1 MSRIQRARA
10 VAAAL
15 GALLAAAAGL
25 TACSAGP
32 HPGTTSTRPFTVT
45 AVAEFATPWAMAFVP
60 GTGQAVITDKSGAM
74 HLRETDGRLRPVSGL
89 PPVVDRG
96 QGGRGDVA
104 FLPAATGS
112 GAPTRPGIHT
122 GSGTPTDILLT
133 WVEAGPAG
141 PDGPTGAVLG
151 RGRFDPTSAAVTE
164 LTVIWRQAP
173 KVTGDGHFAHRIA
186 VAPDGRHV
194 FLSSGDRQKFDPA
207 QDPASD
213 LGKIIRV
220 SLTDGS
226 ATHWTL
232 GHRNPLGLAFDPAG
246 RLWSTEMGP
255 KGGDE
260 LNLITEGS
268 NYGWPRVSNG
278 SHYDGRPIPDHS
290 PTDGYAAPLAWWD
303 PSISPGSLLIYT
315 GDAFPQWRGD
325 AVFGALSGEALVVVD
340 LDGATVRG
348 PADIYPMGARIREV
362 EQAPDGSLWVLE
374 DGAPGRAGRLLHLTP
389 GG

>member
-1 MSRIQRARA
+1 MKRART
-10 VAAAL
+10 VVAAL
-15 GALLAAAAGL
+15 GAMLACAALA
-25 TACSAGP
+25 ACSAGP
-32 HPGTTSTRPFTVT
+32 HPGTTSNRPFAVT
-45 AVAEFATPWAMAFVP
+45 PAGEFAAPWAMAFVP
-60 GTGQAVITDKSGAM
+60 GAGQAVITEKSGSM
-74 HLRETDGRLRPVSGL
+74 HLREADGRLRSVSGL
-89 PPVVDRG
+89 PTVVDRG
-96 QGGRGDVA
+96 QGGLGDVA
-104 FLPAATGS
+104 FLPAAAGS
-112 GAPTRPGIHT
+112 
-122 GSGTPTDILLT
+122 GSGTGTGTGTDIFLT
-133 WVEAGPAG
+133 WVEAGPSG
-141 PDGPTGAVLG
+141 PDGATGAVLG
-151 RGRFDPTSAAVTE
+151 RGRFDPTNAAVRE
-164 LTVIWRQAP
+164 LTVIWRQTP

-186 VAPDGRHV
+186 LAPDGQHV

-213 LGKIIRV
+213 LGKIIRITV
-220 SLTDGS
+220 ADGR
-226 ATHWTL
+226 AEHWTL

-325 AVFGALSGEALVVVD
+325 AIFGALSGEALVVVD

>member
-1 MSRIQRARA
+1 MSGMKRART
-10 VAAAL
+10 VVAAL
-15 GALLAAAAGL
+15 GAMLACAALA
-25 TACSAGP
+25 ACSAGP
-32 HPGTTSTRPFTVT
+32 HPGTTSNRPFAVT
-45 AVAEFATPWAMAFVP
+45 PAGEFAAPWAMAFVP
-60 GTGQAVITDKSGAM
+60 GAGQAVITEKSGSM
-74 HLRETDGRLRPVSGL
+74 HLREADGRLRSVSGL
-89 PPVVDRG
+89 PTVVDRG
-96 QGGRGDVA
+96 QGGLGDVA
-104 FLPAATGS
+104 FLPAAAGS
-112 GAPTRPGIHT
+112 
-122 GSGTPTDILLT
+122 GSGTGTGTGTDILLT
-133 WVEAGPAG
+133 WVEAGPSG
-141 PDGPTGAVLG
+141 PDGATGAVLG
-151 RGRFDPTSAAVTE
+151 RGRFDPTNAAVRE
-164 LTVIWRQAP
+164 LTVIWRQTP

-186 VAPDGRHV
+186 LAPDGQHV

-213 LGKIIRV
+213 LGKIIRITV
-220 SLTDGS
+220 ADGR
-226 ATHWTL
+226 AEHWTL

-325 AVFGALSGEALVVVD
+325 AIFGALSGEALVVVD

-348 PADIYPMGARIREV
+348 PHLSDGGADPRGRASARRVAVGARRRC
-362 EQAPDGSLWVLE
+362 AG
-374 DGAPGRAGRLLHLTP
+374 PGRTTPAPHPRRLRSTS
-389 GG
+389 